1 MLEATAKTPFEI
13 RDVDS
18 LREHYALTLRHW
30 VRRLEA
36 AHSDA
41 LREVDEATF
50 RIWRLY
56 MVGSAHGFERGYL
69 SVYQTLLAK
78 LTPEG
83 KSCAPLTRESWYTPA
98 GRAA

>member
-1 MLEATAKTPFEI
+1 MMLAAAEGARMEI

-30 VRRLEA
+30 VKRLEA
-36 AHSDA
+36 SHAEV
-41 LREVDEATF
+41 LREVDELTY

-56 MVGSAHGFERGYL
+56 MAGSAHNFELG
-69 SVYQTLLAK
+69 SISIYQTLLAK

-83 KSCAPLTRESWYTPA
+83 KSQAPLTRDKWY
-98 GRAA
+98 R